1 MPRSEDTQPKT
12 VTKYLKDY
20 KAPDFSIEK
29 VDLTFRVFDSYTE
42 VETTLIVK
50 KDNKQATS
58 LVLDGTKNLDL
69 QSVELDGQTLGEQGY
84 ERTDESLEVYS
95 VPDEFTLKTV
105 VKIDP
110 EKNTALEGLYK
121 SSKMHC
127 TQCESEGFRNITYYL
142 DRPDVQSKFT
152 TRIEAPNSYPVLLS
166 NGNKID
172 EGKLDSDRHYTV
184 WEDPFNKPSYLFALV
199 AGDLVVIEDHFIT
212 MSGRK
217 VDLKIFTEA
226 GDEDKCYF
234 AMEALK
240 KSMKWDEEA
249 YGREYDLDIF
259 NIVAVS
265 DFNFGAMENKS
276 LNIFNTSALFASA
289 KTATDADFGRVE
301 GIVAHEYFH
310 NWSGNRVTCR
320 DWFQLSLKEG
330 LTVFRDQSFSSD
342 LNSRSVQRISDVNFL
357 RNTQFKEDA
366 GPQAHPI
373 RPESYQEINNFYTL
387 TVYEKGSEVIRMF
400 HTLLGAETYRK
411 ATDLYFDRH
420 DGSAAT
426 CEDFVKAMEDASG
439 LDLKQFRLWYSQA
452 GTPEVTVTQEF
463 DAVTQTYK
471 LHFEQFIPDTPG
483 QKNKQPMHIPVKIGL
498 LDKDGNDIAIGDNG
512 ETDLVLNLK
521 ETKQTFE
528 FKNVGTTKPTPS
540 LLRGFSAPVRLK
552 TDLTRKNHM
561 FLMQHDSDGFNRWD
575 SGQTIAKEV
584 LLEMIKDFQAGSPMS
599 VPHEYVESIGWL
611 LDNRQDDLNLLALSL
626 QIPAPSTL
634 AQEMDI
640 IDHEAIYQARKLLRK
655 ELANVYEDKF
665 KEIYKQNQSTGAY
678 VFNVEE
684 TGKRAIK
691 NCALSYLASLE
702 EDPLVD
708 MIYTQFKQ
716 ADNMTDQ
723 ASAFSL
729 LANIDHAHRETAQKE
744 FYEQFKSEDL
754 VVNKWFMAQASANR
768 DDIID
773 HVRALIKH
781 PDFTWKNPN
790 RVRSVI
796 GAFASNGRNLHRADG
811 SGYEFVKDAIIKLN
825 TINPSV
831 GARLAITLQDWKNYD
846 LERQTKMK
854 SALHEVLETKD
865 LDKGIREIVSKALE
879 IDLDGKENKSEDK
892 LAIK

>member
-1 MPRSEDTQPKT
+1 MPRSEDTQTKN

-20 KAPDFSIEK
+20 QAPDFSIEK
-29 VDLTFRVFDSYTE
+29 VDLVFRIFDGYTE
-42 VETTLIVK
+42 VESTLSVK
-50 KDNKQATS
+50 KQNKQATT

-69 QSVELDGQTLGEQGY
+69 QSVALDGQELGDKGY
-84 ERTDESLEVYS
+84 KRDDESLEVYS

-110 EKNTALEGLYK
+110 ASNTALEGLYK

-127 TQCESEGFRNITYYL
+127 TQCESEGFRNITYYP

-152 TRIEAPNSYPVLLS
+152 TRIEAPNDYPVLLS

-172 EGKLDSDRHYTV
+172 EGKLGNDRHYTV

-226 GDEDKCYF
+226 GDEDKCHF

-276 LNIFNTSALFASA
+276 LNIFNTSALFASPE
-289 KTATDADFGRVE
+289 TATDSDFGRVE

-330 LTVFRDQSFSSD
+330 LTVFRDQSFSGD
-342 LNSRSVQRISDVNFL
+342 MNSRAVQRISDVNFL
-357 RNTQFKEDA
+357 RNAQFKEDA

-400 HTLLGAETYRK
+400 HTLLGEETYRK

-452 GTPEVTVTQEF
+452 GTPHVSVTQEY
-463 DAVTQTYK
+463 DAVTKTYK
-471 LHFEQFIPDTPG
+471 LHFEQKIPDTPG
-483 QKNKQPMHIPVKIGL
+483 QTNKQAMHIPIKLGL
-498 LDKDGNDIAIGDNG
+498 LDKDGNEFSIGDKG
-512 ETDLVLNLK
+512 ETELVLDLK
-521 ETKQTFE
+521 QDKQTFE
-528 FKNVGTTKPTPS
+528 FRNIDEKPTPS
-540 LLRGFSAPVRLK
+540 ILRGFSAPVRLK
-552 TDLTRKNHM
+552 TDLTRKDHM
-561 FLMQHDSDGFNRWD
+561 FLMQKDTDGFNRWD
-575 SGQTIAKEV
+575 SGQTIAKEI
-584 LLEMIKDFQAGSPMS
+584 LLGMINDFQNGQPMS
-599 VPHEYVESIGWL
+599 VPQDYIEGIGWL
-611 LDNRQDDLNLLALSL
+611 LDNQQDDLNLLALSL

-634 AQEMDI
+634 AQEMDV
-640 IDHEAIYQARKLLRK
+640 IDHEAIYQARKFLRK
-655 ELANVYEDKF
+655 EIANVYEDKL
-665 KEIYKQNQSTGAY
+665 KTIYHDNNSSAPY

-684 TGKRAIK
+684 SGKRAIK
-691 NCALSYLASLE
+691 NCALSYLSSLQ
-702 EDPLVD
+702 DDATTD
-708 MIYTQFKQ
+708 MLYAQFKN
-716 ADNMTDQ
+716 ANNMTDQ
-723 ASAFSL
+723 ASALML
-729 LANIDHAHRETAQKE
+729 LADIEHDHREEAFEQ
-744 FYEQFKSEDL
+744 FYDQFKSEAL
-754 VVNKWFMAQASANR
+754 VINKWFMAQASSDR
-768 DDIID
+768 DDIME
-773 HVRALIKH
+773 HVERLTKH

-796 GAFASNGRNLHRADG
+796 SGFASNGRNLHREDG
-811 SGYEFVKDAIIKLN
+811 AGYRFIKDAVIKLN
-825 TINPSV
+825 GINPSV
-831 GARLAITLQDWKNYD
+831 GARLATSLQDWKNYD
-846 LERQTKMK
+846 PARQEKMK
-854 SALHEVLETKD
+854 AALNEILETPN

-879 IDLDGKENKSEDK
+879 IDLEKPDSKSESK
-892 LAIK
+892 LAVK